1 MKKNSFLIAI
11 IAVLMS
17 ISCGKH
23 QLWDDGLPEMEHV
36 YYIGFYKSN
45 IATDYLSYEIGQDGD
60 ARWRYG
66 ANPTSGTWQ
75 ATDERWVATV
85 PIQLYSERVR
95 TYDAVNYFWVYNLEG
110 SSLTAGSDYTV
121 TLEDGTELTPN
132 ADGAYSLTWPETK
145 KGVQRVKIKR
155 AETAP
160 SGTLRVN
167 LYDPAKATPVI
178 TDLST
183 TIQNQTAEFEIRCMT
198 QDNNRVTISFT
209 D

>member
-11 IAVLMS
+11 IVVLMS